1 MALPPLFPLAPVCV
15 LLTGVLA
22 VAVFSRALSAR
33 GKGWLA
39 FSFGA
44 ASLLCVLL
52 LFSTT
57 IRGGAF
63 DLRLSPWDGVISL
76 AYHVDGLSQL
86 FALMAAGIGTAVL
99 LFSVGYMA
107 DDRATARFYML
118 MLVFIAGLIHLVYAA
133 DLFLMYLSWEIIG
146 LCSFLLVGF
155 WYRDP
160 EAARGARKVLVMTHI
175 AGYGFLAAVLILHV
189 RAGTT
194 LWTSPAVAGAFTT
207 SVFLPMFLAAAAKS
221 VQFPIHTWI
230 PDAMAAPTPV
240 SSLLHA
246 ACYVKAGVY
255 LVARMHSFVSWP
267 DSWQNTVVWTGTV
280 SLLVG
285 ALFAM
290 IQSDMKR
297 MLAFSTISQIGYMML
312 GLGLGT
318 PLGIAAGLLH
328 CLNHG
333 LFKGGLFLCAGS
345 VQHAT
350 GTKNMDRLGGIGKRM
365 PKTMALWFVGAGAI
379 GGIPLLSGFV
389 SKWLIYN
396 AALEAGQIVPALA
409 AWIGSV
415 LTVFYFLK
423 ATAGVF
429 LGDPTEMSAGAREA
443 PGTMLAGGIILGAGT
458 IFLGLAPQ
466 IAVRAVINP
475 LLPDLGV
482 APVIGVSWLGL
493 TAGSGTWFSTAG
505 FLLVLLAV
513 AVGLMIYA
521 MSRPVSARRE
531 GTLAFPGAASAP
543 FIGGEPLKTPSRLS
557 AGDFSL
563 IIRTALGPFYRW
575 LDMDLYYGFFWKA
588 LNALCGTAERA
599 GRWFE
604 NRAVTAIAGLSAL
617 VMIVLAVSLQESARA
632 SGTAAVF
639 RGKPLLIGVGAALI
653 ALLLSAAKS
662 RELGNRLHLMAG
674 AGLAAFIG
682 LLPGGEAT
690 RLIFLEIA
698 ALTALYVVW
707 KTSRSRIAGKAY
719 LTAVLVSAAATIAG
733 TLIKNG
739 SPSSLV
745 VALLL
750 TGLAV
755 KLALVPL
762 YLWLPFVAESVPAAV
777 AGLVTAVVDVA
788 AFGELLAL
796 REGAPW
802 LFVPA
807 WPWLAFALL
816 SAFVG
821 AVLMLGQKDLKRLLA
836 FSTIE
841 DMGYLVLG
849 ATAGGE
855 LGLTGAAAGAAV
867 HALAKALLFASL
879 TRIESDGAPLSLPA
893 KGMAA
898 RYPAA
903 GAGFLCGAL
912 AMLGVPPTAGYPA
925 RWRLYECAGETGAYA
940 LVILFAA
947 TALAVLAYSR
957 VIAEYWWGGGD
968 EAAKEPEP
976 AVLTAAL
983 TALAA
988 LLLVFGL
995 APKLLTG

>member
-22 VAVFSRALSAR
+22 IGVFSRALSAK

-52 LFSTT
+52 LFSSTA
-57 IRGGAF
+57 RGGSF
-63 DLRLSPWDGVISL
+63 DLKLVPWDGVVLL
-76 AYHVDGLSQL
+76 AYHIDGLSQL

-107 DDRATARFYML
+107 HDRATARFYML

-155 WYRDP
+155 WYREP

-194 LWTSPAVAGAFTT
+194 LWTSPAVARAFTT
-207 SVFLPMFLAAAAKS
+207 SVFLLMLFAAAAKS

-267 DSWQNTVVWTGTV
+267 ASWQNTVVWTGTV

-290 IQSDMKR
+290 VQSDLKR

-333 LFKGGLFLCAGS
+333 LFKAGLFLCAGS

-350 GTKNMDRLGGIGKRM
+350 GTKDMDRLGGVGKRM
-365 PKTMALWFVGAGAI
+365 PKTMALWLIGAGAI

-443 PGTMLAGGIILGAGT
+443 PRTMLAGGIILGAGT
-458 IFLGLAPQ
+458 IVLGLAPQ
-466 IAVRAVINP
+466 IAVRAIINP
-475 LLPDLGV
+475 LLPDLGA

-513 AVGLMIYA
+513 AVGIMIYA

-531 GTLAFPGAASAP
+531 GNLDFAGAASTP

-563 IIRTALGPFYRW
+563 IIRTALKPFYRW
-575 LDMDLYYGFFWKA
+575 MDMDLYYGFFWKA
-588 LNALCGTAERA
+588 LNVLCATAERA

-604 NRAVTAIAGLSAL
+604 KRALTMIAGLSAI
-617 VMIVLAVSLQESARA
+617 VMIVLAVALPEGART
-632 SGTAAVF
+632 SGTAPFF
-639 RGKPLLIGVGAALI
+639 RGKPLLIGVGAALV

-662 RELGNRLHLMAG
+662 RELGNKLPMMAVSG
-674 AGLAAFIG
+674 TAALVG

-690 RLIFLEIA
+690 RLVFLEIA
-698 ALTALYVVW
+698 ALAAFYVVW

-719 LTAVLVSAAATIAG
+719 LAAVLVSAAATIAG
-733 TLIKNG
+733 TLIKNEA
-739 SPSSLV
+739 PSSLV

-755 KLALVPL
+755 KLAMVPL
-762 YLWLPFVAESVPAAV
+762 YLWLPLVAESVPAAV
-777 AGLVTAVVDVA
+777 VGLVTAVVDVA

-796 REGAPW
+796 KEGTPW
-802 LFVPA
+802 LFEPA
-807 WPWLAFALL
+807 LPWLAFALL

-849 ATAGGE
+849 VTAGGE
-855 LGLTGAAAGAAV
+855 LGSAGAAAGAAV

-879 TRIESDGAPLSLPA
+879 TKIEADGAPLSLSG

-925 RWRLYECAGETGAYA
+925 RWRLYECAGQVGAYA
-940 LVILFAA
+940 LIILFAA

-983 TALAA
+983 AALAA
-988 LLLVFGL
+988 LLFVFGL
-995 APKLLTG
+995 APRLLTG